1 MLTSRDIARVR
12 ASFAQVTAIEGR
24 AADLFYDRLFEI
36 APALRR
42 LFPADLREQKNKLM
56 QVIATTVDSLDELDG
71 LMPAVRAL
79 GARHH
84 GYGVTAAHYETVG
97 EALLWTLEQGLGK
110 ACTPQV
116 LAAWAKVYGALAR
129 TMQEGA
135 VDVAELRAAE

>member
-84 GYGVTAAHYETVG
+84 DYGVTAAHYETVG